1 MESPLDWS
9 LLQSFRAIARD
20 GSLSAAARTTGIS
33 QPTLGRH
40 VAALEHQTGLTLF
53 TRTRTGLTLTSSG
66 HALLPSAE
74 AMAEAAARA
83 ALAVGGRS
91 ETLAGTVR
99 ITASRIVSHHIL
111 PDILSRLRQQEP
123 LIEIELVPTD
133 STENLLFRE
142 ADIAVRMYRPTQLD
156 VVTAH
161 VADLAMGIY
170 AARSYLDRRGRPAT
184 PGDLLALDFIG
195 FDRSDMILRLFRSLG
210 IERRRGDF
218 PVRCDDQIVY
228 WNLVRAGLGIGGMQ
242 RLVGDADPAVERI
255 ALTDLPPLP
264 VWLTAPEALRKT
276 PRIRRVWDALADGLR
291 AVALPPSDG

>member
-1 MESPLDWS
+1 MAESLDWS
-9 LLQSFRAIARD
+9 LLRSFLAIARD
-20 GSLSAAARTTGIS
+20 GSLSAAARATGVS

-53 TRTRTGLTLTSSG
+53 TRTRTGLTLTASG
-66 HALLPSAE
+66 QALLPAAE

-83 ALAVGGRS
+83 ALAAGGQS

-123 LIEIELVPTD
+123 RIEIELVPTD

-156 VVTAH
+156 VITAH
-161 VADLAMGIY
+161 VADLPMGIY

-184 PGDLLALDFIG
+184 PADLLALDFIG

-210 IERRRGDF
+210 IERRREDF

-242 RLVGDADPAVERI
+242 RLIGDADPAVERI
-255 ALTDLPPLP
+255 TLIDLPPLP
-264 VWLTAPEALRKT
+264 VWLTAPEALKT
-276 PRIRRVWDALADGLR
+276 SPRIRRVWDALAGGLR
-291 AVALPPSDG
+291 ALAPPP